1 MNTIDDL
8 DIESFKKKLA
18 MACKN
23 LPDGD
28 GEFRLPTPEEI
39 LNFREMQQAIRMLA
53 AENKSLKRKLKG
65 VRLARKRDAEKA
77 KETLDWFVDKMSR
90 SLKSTQSKKVTAM
103 TIYLKFL
110 LDEIMEQLIET
121 GKINLGDW
129 IDADDSA
136 HKKWKEMHK

>member
-8 DIESFKKKLA
+8 DIESFRKKLA
-18 MACKN
+18 RVCKN
-23 LPDGD
+23 LPEGD
-28 GEFRLPTPEEI
+28 GKFRLPTHEEI
-39 LNFREMQQAIRMLA
+39 LNFREMQQAIRTLA
-53 AENKSLKRKLKG
+53 AENKSLKRKLEG

-77 KETLDWFVDKMSR
+77 KENLDWFVDQMSR
-90 SLKSTQSKKVTAM
+90 SLKSAQAKKVAAM
-103 TIYLKFL
+103 SIYLKFL

-129 IDADDSA
+129 IDADDAA